1 MIVSFG
7 DSKTQRIFNG
17 ERVSKYSNDLQH
29 ITRRK
34 LRMLNNSHSLADL
47 KVPPSNNLEKMK
59 NIGRKI
65 YSIRVNNQW
74 RICFRWETNNAYDVK
89 LIDYH

>member
-7 DSKTQRIFNG
+7 DSNTQKIFDG
-17 ERVSKYSNDLQH
+17 YRVTKYSNDLQH
-29 ITRRK
+29 LARRK

-47 KVPPSNNLEKMK
+47 RVPPSNNLEKMK
-59 NIGRKI
+59 SMGRKI
-65 YSIRVNNQW
+65 YSIRVNDQW
-74 RICFRWETNNAYDVK
+74 RLCFRWEINNAYEVK